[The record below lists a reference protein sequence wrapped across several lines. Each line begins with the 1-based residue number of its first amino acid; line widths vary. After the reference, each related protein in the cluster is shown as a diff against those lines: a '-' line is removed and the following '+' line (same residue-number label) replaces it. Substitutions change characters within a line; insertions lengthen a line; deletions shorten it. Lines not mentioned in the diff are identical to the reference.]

1 MPATAP
7 AHYPWAFDWRSKG
20 DGSVLDGLAEW
31 VTRVIEALGYAGLAI
46 LVALEQVFPPIPSE
60 VILPLAG
67 FLTGQGRFSFPLV
80 LIATTAGSL
89 VGALVLYGIGAAIGQ
104 RRVTRLFERYGHWAL
119 LTPDDLTRSEQWFD
133 RYGPIAVIIGRLVP
147 IVRSLVSI
155 PAGYRR
161 MPLGQFLLL
170 TGFGSALWNGTLIA
184 LGWVLGEN
192 WHIIEQYVGW
202 LQYVVIAVAAFLV
215 ARFVWQ
221 RLRERRT
228 A

>member
-1 MPATAP
+1 M
-7 AHYPWAFDWRSKG
+7 FDA
-20 DGSVLDGLAEW
+20 LAAW
-31 VTRVIEALGYAGLAI
+31 VTSVIEALGYPGLTI
-46 LVALEQVFPPIPSE
+46 LVALENVFPPIPSE

-80 LIATTAGSL
+80 LIATTLGSL
-89 VGALVLYGIGAAIGQ
+89 AGALLLYGIGVAAGQ
-104 RRVTRLFERYGHWAL
+104 QRVRRLVERYGHLAL
-119 LTPDDLTRSEQWFD
+119 LTPDDLTRSETWFD
-133 RYGPIAVIIGRLVP
+133 RYGPIAVFTGRLVP

-170 TGFGSALWNGTLIA
+170 TGVGSTLWNGTLVA

-192 WHIIEQYVGW
+192 WHAIERYVGW

-221 RLRERRT
+221 RLRARG
-228 A
+228 AS